1 MYSKNFEI
9 GRRIKEEREEKRI
22 TQEQLAELSD
32 LSPNYISKMENG
44 TYTNIGSKHLIDI
57 CNALN
62 ITMGDL
68 FQDNLNE
75 QQRVNELPLNVQK
88 LITSLIQLK
97 PQKQRKIVDT
107 VQLLVERLTNIVK

>member
-1 MYSKNFEI
+1 M
-9 GRRIKEEREEKRI
+9 
-22 TQEQLAELSD
+22 SD
-32 LSPNYISKMENG
+32 LSPNYISKIENG

-68 FQDNLNE
+68 FQDNLSE
-75 QQRVNELPLNVQK
+75 QQRVNELPLNIQK
-88 LITSLIQLK
+88 LVASLIQLK

-107 VQLLVERLTNIVK
+107 IQLLAERLTDIVK

>member
-9 GRRIKEEREEKRI
+9 GRRIKKEREEKQI

-57 CNALN
+57 CNVLN

-68 FQDNLNE
+68 FQDNSNE

-88 LITSLIQLK
+88 LIASLIQLK

-107 VQLLVERLTNIVK
+107 IQLLAERLTDIVK

>member
-1 MYSKNFEI
+1 MYSENFEI

-62 ITMGDL
+62 ITMSDL

-75 QQRVNELPLNVQK
+75 QQRVSELPLNIQK
-88 LITSLIQLK
+88 LGSLSNPVDEEITSPIF
-97 PQKQRKIVDT
+97 RRRF
-107 VQLLVERLTNIVK
+107 LVLSHSQAT

>member
-68 FQDNLNE
+68 FQDNLSE
-75 QQRVNELPLNVQK
+75 QQRVNELPLNIQK
-88 LITSLIQLK
+88 LVASLIHHKNNEKSLI
-97 PQKQRKIVDT
+97 PS
-107 VQLLVERLTNIVK
+107 NC